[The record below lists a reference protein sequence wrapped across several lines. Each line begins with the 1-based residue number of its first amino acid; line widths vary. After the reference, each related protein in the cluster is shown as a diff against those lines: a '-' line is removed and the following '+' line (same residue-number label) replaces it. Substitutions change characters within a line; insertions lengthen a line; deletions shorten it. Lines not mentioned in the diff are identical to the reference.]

1 LIARYPGLLL
11 LSWHPGHLLTCFIDE
26 NVVALW
32 LYTFATLSPFLE
44 VFVMKLTIQRL
55 TALTPQD
62 RIDLGKVWPDLEM
75 EKLEQGLSESH
86 RLYAARFNDRLL
98 AGLQLE
104 ISGIH
109 GKVHR
114 LAVRDV
120 TRRRGVGQ
128 YLLEETI
135 RQNGSIA
142 DWWIADDGSDDQ
154 QVRAAFMQAC
164 GFRAQSDGW
173 IRAAD

>member
-1 LIARYPGLLL
+1 
-11 LSWHPGHLLTCFIDE
+11 
-26 NVVALW
+26 
-32 LYTFATLSPFLE
+32 
-44 VFVMKLTIQRL
+44 MKLTIQRL
-55 TALTPQD
+55 TTLTPQD
-62 RIDLGKVWPDLEM
+62 RIDLGKVWPDLNIQE
-75 EKLEQGLSESH
+75 LEQRLDERH

-104 ISGIH
+104 IAGTH
-109 GKVHR
+109 GKIHR

-120 TRRRGVGQ
+120 TRRRGVGH

-135 RQNGSIA
+135 AQNGSIA

-173 IRAAD
+173 IRATDDAEGMAEEA

>member
-1 LIARYPGLLL
+1 
-11 LSWHPGHLLTCFIDE
+11 LTCFIDE

-32 LYTFATLSPFLE
+32 LYTFAALSPFLE

-55 TALTPQD
+55 TTLTPQD
-62 RIDLGKVWPDLEM
+62 HIDLGKVWPDLNIQE
-75 EKLEQGLSESH
+75 LEQRLDERH

-104 ISGIH
+104 ISGTH
-109 GKVHR
+109 GKIHR

-120 TRRRGVGQ
+120 TRRRGVGH

-135 RQNGSIA
+135 AQNGSIA
-142 DWWIADDGSDDQ
+142 DWWIADGGSDDQ

-173 IRAAD
+173 IRATDDAEGIAEEA

>member
-1 LIARYPGLLL
+1 
-11 LSWHPGHLLTCFIDE
+11 
-26 NVVALW
+26 
-32 LYTFATLSPFLE
+32 
-44 VFVMKLTIQRL
+44 MKLTIQRL
-55 TALTPQD
+55 TTLTPQD
-62 RIDLGKVWPDLEM
+62 HIDLGKVWPDLNIQE
-75 EKLEQGLSESH
+75 LEQRLDERH

-104 ISGIH
+104 IAGTH
-109 GKVHR
+109 GKIHR

-120 TRRRGVGQ
+120 TRRRGVGH

-135 RQNGSIA
+135 AQNGSIA

-173 IRAAD
+173 IRATDDAEGMAEEV

>member
-1 LIARYPGLLL
+1 
-11 LSWHPGHLLTCFIDE
+11 
-26 NVVALW
+26 
-32 LYTFATLSPFLE
+32 
-44 VFVMKLTIQRL
+44 MKLTIQRL
-55 TALTPQD
+55 TTLTPQD
-62 RIDLGKVWPDLEM
+62 HIDLGKVWPDLNIQE
-75 EKLEQGLSESH
+75 LEQRLDERH

-104 ISGIH
+104 ISGTH
-109 GKVHR
+109 GKIHR

-120 TRRRGVGQ
+120 TRRRGVGH

-135 RQNGSIA
+135 AQNGSIA

-173 IRAAD
+173 IRATDDAEGMAEEA